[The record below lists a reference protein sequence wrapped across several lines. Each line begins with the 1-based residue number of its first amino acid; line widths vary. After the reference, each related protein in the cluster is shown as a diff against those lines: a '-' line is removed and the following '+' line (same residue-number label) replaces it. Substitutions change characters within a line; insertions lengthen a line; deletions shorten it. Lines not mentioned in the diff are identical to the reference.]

1 MLFRC
6 SLQLE
11 FGKPE
16 SYHIIGAIRKSQVDI
31 LFPKLKCRRRFTSNY
46 MLNFLFKTSYTL
58 KNLVIQLTF
67 FGVLNGDIQNS
78 NHLTPTINILLK
90 KNYHAHFVVRGS
102 IIQLNVTHYSPPPV
116 PPPPTPNNFLK
127 L

>member
-31 LFPKLKCRRRFTSNY
+31 LFPKYKCRRRFTSNY

-78 NHLTPTINILLK
+78 NHLTPTFRSISPSRVAEGDLTIILISYRNKVDLYSRHDSINTRHQDL
-90 KNYHAHFVVRGS
+90 A
-102 IIQLNVTHYSPPPV
+102 T
-116 PPPPTPNNFLK
+116 
-127 L
+127 